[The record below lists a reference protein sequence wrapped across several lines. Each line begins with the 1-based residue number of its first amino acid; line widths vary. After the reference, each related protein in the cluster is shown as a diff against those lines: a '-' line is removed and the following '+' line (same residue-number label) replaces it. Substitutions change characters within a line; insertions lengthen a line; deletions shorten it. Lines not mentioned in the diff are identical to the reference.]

1 MGEYQ
6 KEKNPLKQGLK
17 PAAPIIAPT
26 GLKLGTKNQVFQ
38 DKIKKLVSQIER
50 GLQ

>member
-6 KEKNPLKQGLK
+6 
-17 PAAPIIAPT
+17 T